1 MSLLFEVFLQEW
13 PLLLCLSLLCWS
25 TKKKRFCL
33 DGEVWIALGTC
44 LSGGTNL
51 AYERDLQGSL
61 TETEMFFT

>member
-1 MSLLFEVFLQEW
+1 MD
-13 PLLLCLSLLCWS
+13 
-25 TKKKRFCL
+25 R
-33 DGEVWIALGTC
+33 IALGTG